1 MKNSKKEK
9 DVDVLE
15 KDDKINGI
23 LINPKFFAVGIIIGF
38 IIIIGC
44 LILNFGIGCS
54 MLLILLELNLFMGL
68 LVENDAKTVY
78 RLYRVFKEAYE
89 DDEMYTLEVH
99 GRYGINKF
107 YTNFKKN
114 FNILKVIT
122 LFTIIVLIVGYIALS
137 IACSNPSINHK
148 LIGEIQN
155 ITTVA
160 VAVLCGIVFCYSNAC
175 YKKDF
180 MQRYQFMCN
189 NYRDL
194 CEARKNRTSLYR

>member
-15 KDDKINGI
+15 KDDKISEKLLCPMGFVVAII
-23 LINPKFFAVGIIIGF
+23 LGF
-38 IIIIGC
+38 IIMIGC
-44 LILNFGIGCS
+44 LIFNFGVGCA

-68 LVENDAKTVY
+68 LVENDAQTVY
-78 RLYRVFKEAYE
+78 RLYSAFKEAYE

-122 LFTIIVLIVGYIALS
+122 LLTIVILIVGYIALS
-137 IACSNPSINHK
+137 IAWSNPSIDHE

-160 VAVLCGIVFCYSNAC
+160 AAVLCGIVFCYSNAV

>member
-1 MKNSKKEK
+1 MKNSKNEKE
-9 DVDVLE
+9 VEILE
-15 KDDKINGI
+15 KDDKINGM
-23 LINPKFFAVGIIIGF
+23 LINPKFFAAVIILGF

-44 LILNFGIGCS
+44 LILDFGIGCA

-68 LVENDAKTVY
+68 LVEIDAKMVY
-78 RLYRVFKEAYE
+78 RLYGVFKEAYE
-89 DDEMYTLEVH
+89 DDEIDGVELH

-114 FNILKVIT
+114 FSILKVIT
-122 LFTIIVLIVGYIALS
+122 LLTIVILIVGYIALS
-137 IACSNPSINHK
+137 IACSNPSINHE

>member
-15 KDDKINGI
+15 KDDKISEKLLCPMGFVVAII
-23 LINPKFFAVGIIIGF
+23 LGF
-38 IIIIGC
+38 IIMIGC
-44 LILNFGIGCS
+44 LIFNFGVGCA

-78 RLYRVFKEAYE
+78 RLYGIFKEAYE

-122 LFTIIVLIVGYIALS
+122 LLTIVVLIVGYIALS
-137 IACSNPSINHK
+137 IVCSNPSINHE
-148 LIGEIQN
+148 LIGKIQN